1 VKRDEQ
7 LKQAKVEIASL
18 RSSLATVSG
27 KTKKKDLEEV
37 HERLL
42 QDHSRLKMRSHALST
57 QLKDIKEQV
66 EKRMQKEVDEVA
78 EKARGLKVDLTKSK
92 EEYRT
97 MREELARVKDERK
110 QLLIAKRR
118 SAAWSAADALKVEN
132 AKAAEAR
139 MSAALDEMTEE
150 RDQLLKA
157 KKRLEDD
164 LVDVKAQ
171 AEREY
176 DEIRTAYDA
185 AEDERERLEAEGN
198 HLRDQMLQER
208 MTSVSVE
215 VAKRHLSS
223 EMYRVRGV
231 LTKAEQAEVEEK
243 VRRLTSPRHR
253 PIPRMPRKT
262 VTAKEG
268 APPPRKEGGAPLRK
282 EGLRR

>member
-1 VKRDEQ
+1 
-7 LKQAKVEIASL
+7 
-18 RSSLATVSG
+18 
-27 KTKKKDLEEV
+27 
-37 HERLL
+37 
-42 QDHSRLKMRSHALST
+42 M
-57 QLKDIKEQV
+57 
-66 EKRMQKEVDEVA
+66 
-78 EKARGLKVDLTKSK
+78 
-92 EEYRT
+92 
-97 MREELARVKDERK
+97 
-110 QLLIAKRR
+110 
-118 SAAWSAADALKVEN
+118 
-132 AKAAEAR
+132 
-139 MSAALDEMTEE
+139 
-150 RDQLLKA
+150 
-157 KKRLEDD
+157 
-164 LVDVKAQ
+164 DVKAQ

-253 PIPRMPRKT
+253 PIPRGPRKA

-268 APPPRKEGGAPLRK
+268 GPPPRKEG
-282 EGLRR
+282 LRR